1 MLSERSYSAVLQAR
15 GIFTLPNALTSG
27 GAGVGGGSV
36 GGVGGGVGGSVGGGS
51 VGGTGTG
58 SGGGTLAVSTST
70 SSSTDPKGT
79 GRGVGGGNRS
89 GGVSESGDNTEG
101 GKKENQWLHSIM
113 HMVGNSIGLSV
124 AYFMQ
129 KTSVTFGGCMMG
141 SEYLLQSF
149 EELADPLLDR
159 LALPTLKRT
168 SHYRTLHYI
177 MLRLLNGIS
186 YL

>member
-1 MLSERSYSAVLQAR
+1 M
-15 GIFTLPNALTSG
+15 PNALTSG
-27 GAGVGGGSV
+27 GGT
-36 GGVGGGVGGSVGGGS
+36 GGVGGGVGGGVAGTGGGS
-51 VGGTGTG
+51 GG
-58 SGGGTLAVSTST
+58 SGGGTLAVSTS
-70 SSSTDPKGT
+70 SSSPSETKGT
-79 GRGVGGGNRS
+79 GTRTGTGTGVGGGSRS

-101 GKKENQWLHSIM
+101 GKKENQWLQSIM

-168 SHYRTLHYI
+168 SHYITVRYVVTRHLVFKI
-177 MLRLLNGIS
+177 KLFTCTFSLFS
-186 YL
+186 F

>member
-1 MLSERSYSAVLQAR
+1 MLQAR

-27 GAGVGGGSV
+27 GAGGGGGSV
-36 GGVGGGVGGSVGGGS
+36 GGGVR
-51 VGGTGTG
+51 GTGTG

-70 SSSTDPKGT
+70 SSSTETKGT
-79 GRGVGGGNRS
+79 GTGLGGGNRS
-89 GGVSESGDNTEG
+89 GGVSESGDGTEG
-101 GKKENQWLHSIM
+101 GKKENQWLQSIM

-168 SHYRTLHYI
+168 LQYSTVHNIPFHEVCYMASRVHD
-177 MLRLLNGIS
+177 LNF
-186 YL
+186 YLNILFYFSFRKSWS

>member
-1 MLSERSYSAVLQAR
+1 M
-15 GIFTLPNALTSG
+15 PNALTSG
-27 GAGVGGGSV
+27 GAGGGTGTGVGGGSV
-36 GGVGGGVGGSVGGGS
+36 GGGVGGGVA
-51 VGGTGTG
+51 G
-58 SGGGTLAVSTST
+58 SGGGTLAVSTS
-70 SSSTDPKGT
+70 SSSSSETKGT
-79 GRGVGGGNRS
+79 GTGTGTGVGGGSRS

-101 GKKENQWLHSIM
+101 GKKENQWLQSIM

-168 SHYRTLHYI
+168 SHYS
-177 MLRLLNGIS
+177 MLRYLQNIKYLLNFF
-186 YL
+186 

>member
-1 MLSERSYSAVLQAR
+1 MSERSYSAVLQAR

-27 GAGVGGGSV
+27 GGVGGGGV
-36 GGVGGGVGGSVGGGS
+36 GTGTGVGGGVGGGVA
-51 VGGTGTG
+51 GT
-58 SGGGTLAVSTST
+58 GGGTLAVSTS
-70 SSSTDPKGT
+70 SSSPSETKGT
-79 GRGVGGGNRS
+79 GTRTGTGTGLGGGSRS
-89 GGVSESGDNTEG
+89 GGLSESGDNTEG
-101 GKKENQWLHSIM
+101 GKKENQWLQSIM

-159 LALPTLKRT
+159 LALPTLKR
-168 SHYRTLHYI
+168 SSYYI
-177 MLRLLNGIS
+177 AVR
-186 YL
+186 YVC

>member
-51 VGGTGTG
+51 VGGTG